1 MATRNF
7 FIKPS
12 VIIAIIITFSSC
24 SKDGN
29 IPGSNEL
36 LKKIKQ
42 GDYIVEE
49 ISYNQ
54 DNLVIEVN
62 STVFYRKFH
71 YDQKMRLIKE
81 EIAISPN
88 SYSSSIIPGS
98 THEFVDPNKTG
109 ITMYQIYE
117 YDKNGRLSQQLNY
130 IPKDGD
136 DELRSKRTFEYNDKN
151 LISKVL
157 IYNNDNEVTQFRTYD
172 YDPNENVIE
181 EDYYTFL
188 FITYGPS
195 PRHVSKSTFEYDPFN
210 NPYKIFKK
218 SCNPGV
224 HTNTNNIIK
233 TKTTNYDPTL
243 GATPFSESTT
253 SYEYNYETGYPT
265 KVVNGEEFI
274 YE

>member
-1 MATRNF
+1 MGTRNS
-7 FIKPS
+7 ILKYR
-12 VIIAIIITFSSC
+12 VIIAIIIALSSC
-24 SKDGN
+24 SKEGY
-29 IPGSNEL
+29 IPNSNVQ

-42 GDYIVEE
+42 GEYTVEE

-54 DNLVIEVN
+54 DNLVTEVN
-62 STVFYRKFH
+62 STIFFRKFYYGH
-71 YDQKMRLIKE
+71 NQRLIKE
-81 EIAISPN
+81 EITISPN

-98 THEFVDPNKTG
+98 AHEFVDPDKTG
-109 ITMYQIYE
+109 ISMYQIYE
-117 YDKNGRLSQQLNY
+117 YDNNGRLSQQLNY

-136 DELRSKRTFEYNDKN
+136 DELRSKRSFEYNDNN

-157 IYNNDNEVTQFRTYD
+157 IYNIDNEVTQFRTYN

-188 FITYGPS
+188 FITSGPG

-210 NPYKIFKK
+210 NPYKIFEK

-233 TKTTNYDPTL
+233 TKTTNYEPTL